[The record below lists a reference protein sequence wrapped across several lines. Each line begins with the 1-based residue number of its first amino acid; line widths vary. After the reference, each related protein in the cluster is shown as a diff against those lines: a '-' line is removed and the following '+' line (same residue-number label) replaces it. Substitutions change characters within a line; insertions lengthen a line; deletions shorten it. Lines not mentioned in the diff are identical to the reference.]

1 MQLPVLTS
9 QNGVTLAGGGD
20 LTSST
25 LSEALTY
32 APELAAADGAAGVV
46 WGFGHIPRA
55 VIGDFD
61 SIDAH
66 TRASLAQETL
76 HYVGEQDSTDFEKCL
91 TRIVAPFMLAVGFMG
106 KQPDH
111 EMAVYNALVRLTGLA
126 RPVVVV
132 GETDICLHVDGAFT
146 VDLPVGTRRFALSAF
161 TGDGTLKR
169 FTLANRRDHL
179 CA

>member
-126 RPVVVV
+126 RPLWWWARRTSVCMLMVRLRLIFLW
-132 GETDICLHVDGAFT
+132 GRAF
-146 VDLPVGTRRFALSAF
+146 RSFRFH
-161 TGDGTLKR
+161 R
-169 FTLANRRDHL
+169 
-179 CA
+179 